1 MGCPTSTPSNSPRR
15 EVRLPGPL
23 DRGINRA
30 SKRRK
35 LQVALLLQQQP
46 GLRPHSPGL
55 APDHHMSQP
64 GPNSSSTPEQ
74 LGDLRQPAQSSGL
87 IVLICKMGITP
98 SRLQICSTREV
109 TISKSHFIRGRSKMQ
124 TTHADVPLCW
134 VEGKSVCAP
143 KDIRGLQ
150 ELRRL
155 GQAGGGGGG
164 AGQGAGEGPFLFIRC
179 PSAHL
184 ELSTVSMC

>member
-1 MGCPTSTPSNSPRR
+1 
-15 EVRLPGPL
+15 
-23 DRGINRA
+23 
-30 SKRRK
+30 
-35 LQVALLLQQQP
+35 
-46 GLRPHSPGL
+46 
-55 APDHHMSQP
+55 
-64 GPNSSSTPEQ
+64 
-74 LGDLRQPAQSSGL
+74 
-87 IVLICKMGITP
+87 
-98 SRLQICSTREV
+98 
-109 TISKSHFIRGRSKMQ
+109 MQ